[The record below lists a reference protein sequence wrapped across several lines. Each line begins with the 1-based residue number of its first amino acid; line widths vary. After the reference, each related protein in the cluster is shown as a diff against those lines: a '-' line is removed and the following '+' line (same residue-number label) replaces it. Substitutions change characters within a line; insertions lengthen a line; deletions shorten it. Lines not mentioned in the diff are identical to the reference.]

1 MSDDQRE
8 FNGGQSG
15 SALKIVIII
24 IVALLGLGSCCG
36 VGILGVFYFENP
48 NENQGAVLQQQ
59 IQGIPVIQ
67 THIGQLDDLKV
78 DAGQGRIAF
87 DVSGSKGSGRLLVET
102 GEGTL
107 ANADWA
113 IIVVDEKPYVV
124 FGEPPADSGA
134 EIFPDTGNAST
145 DDTNDDVDDSNP

>member
-36 VGILGVFYFENP
+36 VGILGVFYFEQP
-48 NENQGAVLQQQ
+48 SQGAVLQQQ

-67 THIGQLDDLKV
+67 TYIGQLDDPMV
-78 DAGQGRIAF
+78 DAGQGLLAF

-102 GEGTL
+102 GKGTL

-124 FGEPPADSGA
+124 FGEPPADLGA
-134 EIFPDTGNAST
+134 EIFPDTGNPPT
-145 DDTNDDVDDSNP
+145 DDTNDDVDDSNQ